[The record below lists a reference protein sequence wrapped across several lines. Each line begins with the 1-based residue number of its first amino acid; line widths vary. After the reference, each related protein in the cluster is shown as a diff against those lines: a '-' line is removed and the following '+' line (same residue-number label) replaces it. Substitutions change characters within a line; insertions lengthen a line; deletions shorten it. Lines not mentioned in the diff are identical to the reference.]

1 MAKSPG
7 QPDITPIR
15 RKPTFDFSL
24 TGLVYCG
31 TMLLMG
37 VAAINGQ
44 ANLLFGVFGLMI
56 GVLLV
61 SGIICRMVLRQLKV
75 TRTLPE
81 LCTVGEPATAIY
93 KFQNQKKYWPS
104 LSVTLSELEGARAF
118 ERPPSVYLLHAAAG
132 MTASVPMEF
141 VPARRGKHQL
151 GHFQL
156 STSFPFGFIRR
167 AFDRAEPDALLVCP
181 PLGRVSRQL
190 LGLCRTDQR
199 DNAPV
204 KPRPGGQDEFYGVKE
219 HRQGDNPRWIYWRR
233 TARTP
238 GLMVSKEMTQVAP
251 PRLMLLVDTYL
262 AHPTREDLAT
272 VEKTLAMAASLAS
285 QGLEEGL
292 AVGLCAWDRDDWAI
306 LPPLQ
311 GKRQRRDVLAA
322 LARLPRNSVVDSRRL
337 LDASS
342 GLIKSG
348 TTGVLFTPRA
358 MEVSL
363 TDRLRGAMVVVA
375 TLSPSANAWFTF
387 DSHVDFE
394 QCIPLEE
401 DSPANTHGQ
410 AEPKRARW
418 PLEFENAG

>member
-1 MAKSPG
+1 
-7 QPDITPIR
+7 
-15 RKPTFDFSL
+15 
-24 TGLVYCG
+24 
-31 TMLLMG
+31 MLLMG

-56 GVLLV
+56 GVMLV
-61 SGIICRMVLRQLKV
+61 SGIICRMVLGRVKV

-81 LCTVGEPATAIY
+81 LCTVGQPATAIY
-93 KFQNQKKYWPS
+93 RFQNQKKYWPS
-104 LSVTLSELEGARAF
+104 LSVTLSELEGALAF
-118 ERPPSVYLLHAAAG
+118 EKPPSVYLLHAAAG
-132 MTASVPMEF
+132 MTASVPMDF
-141 VPARRGKHQL
+141 VPARRGKHAM

-167 AFDRAEPDALLVCP
+167 AVDRVEPDALLVCP
-181 PLGRVSRQL
+181 PIGRVSRQL

-238 GLMVSKEMTQVAP
+238 GVMVSKEMTQVAP
-251 PRLMLLVDTYL
+251 PRLMLLVDTY
-262 AHPTREDLAT
+262 AQRPTREDLAT
-272 VEKTLAMAASLAS
+272 IEKTLAMAASLAS
-285 QGLEEGL
+285 QSLEEGL
-292 AVGLCAWDRDDWAI
+292 AVGMCAWDRDDWAI

-322 LARLPRNSVVDSRRL
+322 LARLPRNSTVDSRAL

-348 TTGVLFTPRA
+348 TTGVLFTPRM

-375 TLSPSANAWFTF
+375 TMSQSANAWFKF
-387 DSHVDFE
+387 DSDIDFAR
-394 QCIPLEE
+394 CIPPDEE
-401 DSPANTHGQ
+401 PAEDALQ
-410 AEPKRARW
+410 SEPKQEAVA
-418 PLEFENAG
+418 AGV